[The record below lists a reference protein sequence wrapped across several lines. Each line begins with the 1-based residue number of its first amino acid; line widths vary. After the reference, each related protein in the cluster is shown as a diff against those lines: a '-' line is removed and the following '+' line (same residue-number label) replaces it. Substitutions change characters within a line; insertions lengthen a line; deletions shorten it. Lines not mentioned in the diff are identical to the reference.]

1 MSPEQHVPLNHRTPT
16 LRRAQDER
24 ILLSFGRKSTSSE
37 AGSDQS
43 GRTTKQ
49 QEMQKSC
56 DHTNLSHNFL
66 QRGNTLR
73 ERGNGVASEG
83 DQPLLH
89 RSISNLRGVGLVIY
103 QLSQTIAHWQ
113 YLEDP
118 CPASVPRVPALR
130 TSQTSMQNHRYRQ
143 SQTCLHFLRYHVL
156 TLAVLADRSHQPLR
170 HYKRYRRTHQ
180 IRFNA
185 HVSQPRDRRWRVVSM
200 QRAQNQCPVSDERM
214 AISAV
219 S

>member
-1 MSPEQHVPLNHRTPT
+1 MSPEQHVPLNHRTHI

-24 ILLSFGRKSTSSE
+24 VVIDRVQAIRRAQES
-37 AGSDQS
+37 AG
-43 GRTTKQ
+43 
-49 QEMQKSC
+49 MQKSC
-56 DHTNLSHNFL
+56 NNRNLSHNFL
-66 QRGNTLR
+66 QRGNPLR
-73 ERGNGVASEG
+73 ERGNGVASES

-118 CPASVPRVPALR
+118 CPAPVPRIPALR
-130 TSQTSMQNHRYRQ
+130 TSQASMQNHRFRQ

-170 HYKRYRRTHQ
+170 HYKR
-180 IRFNA
+180 
-185 HVSQPRDRRWRVVSM
+185 
-200 QRAQNQCPVSDERM
+200 
-214 AISAV
+214 
-219 S
+219 